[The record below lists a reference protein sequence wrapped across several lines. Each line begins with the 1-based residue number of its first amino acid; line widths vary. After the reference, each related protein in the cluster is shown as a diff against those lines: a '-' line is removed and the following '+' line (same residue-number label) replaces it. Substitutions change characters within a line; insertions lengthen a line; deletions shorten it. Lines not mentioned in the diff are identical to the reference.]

1 MASGAPQTLPTLI
14 IINHSLF
21 HFTAESSYLMILMIL
36 IVAIATVLALL
47 ILKQKLYCS
56 CEICHSYVTMSWST
70 EFVNL
75 CDWYTHLLQKSPGK
89 TVHIHTL
96 GNVITANPK
105 NVEYILKTRFE
116 NYPKGKP
123 FSSIL
128 GDLLGKG
135 IFNVDGDEWM
145 FQKKMASHELGRVS
159 LRAYCFQIVSYEIEQ
174 RLFPLLSS
182 SSMASVL
189 DLQDIFRRF
198 SLDNICQFSFG
209 MDPMCL
215 ASSQSMNN
223 FAASFDLAT
232 RLSAERAMNVSPL
245 IWKLKRFLNIGSEKR
260 LQNAIKVINSM
271 AQEII
276 RQKRRLGLIGKQQD
290 LLSHFMHVVQD
301 DTYLRD
307 IVISFILA
315 GRDSVASALSSL
327 FFLLA
332 KHPEVEEV
340 IVREADKVIGKDQ
353 ILTSFDQMKDL
364 HYLQAAVYE
373 SMRLFPP
380 IQFDSKFCLED
391 DILPD
396 GTLVSE
402 GTRVTYHPY
411 AMGRMDEI
419 WGSDC
424 LEFKPERWIRDGLF
438 HQENPFKYPVFQ
450 AGPRVCL
457 GKEMAVVEIKTVA
470 FSLIRRYSIKLASNC
485 YSVPKFSPGLTATFH
500 GGLQV
505 LVTEKTQNVS

>member
-21 HFTAESSYLMILMIL
+21 HFTAVSSYLMILMIL

-47 ILKQKLYCS
+47 ILKQKLCCS

-145 FQKKMASHELGRVS
+145 FQKKMASHE
-159 LRAYCFQIVSYEIEQ
+159 
-174 RLFPLLSS
+174 
-182 SSMASVL
+182 
-189 DLQDIFRRF
+189 
-198 SLDNICQFSFG
+198 LDNICQFSFG

>member
-21 HFTAESSYLMILMIL
+21 HFTAVSSYLMILMIL

-145 FQKKMASHELGRVS
+145 FQKKMASHEL
-159 LRAYCFQIVSYEIEQ
+159 
-174 RLFPLLSS
+174 
-182 SSMASVL
+182 
-189 DLQDIFRRF
+189 
-198 SLDNICQFSFG
+198 DNICQFSFG

-245 IWKLKRFLNIGSEKR
+245 IWKLKRFLNLGSEKR

>member
-21 HFTAESSYLMILMIL
+21 HFTAVSSYLMILMIL

-145 FQKKMASHELGRVS
+145 FQKKMASHE
-159 LRAYCFQIVSYEIEQ
+159 
-174 RLFPLLSS
+174 
-182 SSMASVL
+182 
-189 DLQDIFRRF
+189 
-198 SLDNICQFSFG
+198 LDNICQFSFG